1 MFAAGHCCAVA
12 TQAERT
18 ALTTDKLLGA
28 TVASL
33 IERGYR
39 GTSTPEVCRRAGVS
53 RGAQLHHYPTKE
65 ALVAAAVEHLLSQ
78 RVTEL
83 QARLTNA
90 PAGVL
95 DLEDAASFL
104 WRVYTGDTFYAWLEL
119 VVAARTDEDLRVIM
133 AELDER
139 LVVKAERV
147 VSKFLLPYVE
157 DARQVK
163 ATTRLILAIFDGLAT
178 HRILSHDD
186 ALAKDA
192 LRIAKASG
200 LFAPKDRNA

>member
-1 MFAAGHCCAVA
+1 MRRHHPAVA
-12 TQAERT
+12 TQAERS
-18 ALTTDKLLGA
+18 ASTTEKLLGA

-53 RGAQLHHYPTKE
+53 RGAQLHHSPTKE
-65 ALVAAAVEHLLSQ
+65 SLVAAAVEHLLSQ
-78 RVTEL
+78 RITEL
-83 QARLTNA
+83 QDRLARA

-95 DLEDAASFL
+95 DLDDAAGFL
-104 WRVYTGDTFYAWLEL
+104 WKVFVGDTYYAWLEL
-119 VVAARTDEDLRVIM
+119 VVAARTDPELRKLVS
-133 AELDER
+133 ALDER
-139 LVVKAERV
+139 LVAKAERV
-147 VSKFLLPYVE
+147 VQKFLLPYV
-157 DARQVK
+157 DDPRRIK

-192 LRIAKASG
+192 LRVAKSSG
-200 LFAPKDRNA
+200 LFAPRDRNA

>member
-1 MFAAGHCCAVA
+1 MA

-18 ALTTDKLLGA
+18 AITTEKLLGA
-28 TVASL
+28 TVGSL

-39 GTSTPEVCRRAGVS
+39 GTSTPEICRRAGVS

-65 ALVAAAVEHLLSQ
+65 SLVGAAVEHLLTQ

-83 QARLTNA
+83 QARFSAA

-95 DLEDAASFL
+95 DLEDAAGFL
-104 WRVYTGDTFYAWLEL
+104 WKVYTGDTFYAWLEL
-119 VVAARTDEDLRVIM
+119 VVAARTDDDLRAIV
-133 AELDER
+133 AALDER
-139 LVVKAERV
+139 LVGKVERLV
-147 VSKFLLPYVE
+147 QKFLLPYVE
-157 DARQVK
+157 DPRRIK
-163 ATTRLILAIFDGLAT
+163 ATTRLLLAIFDGLAT

-186 ALAKDA
+186 SLAKDA
-192 LRIAKASG
+192 LRVAKASG

>member
-1 MFAAGHCCAVA
+1 MA
-12 TQAERT
+12 TQAERS
-18 ALTTDKLLGA
+18 AITTEKLLGA
-28 TVASL
+28 TVGSL
-33 IERGYR
+33 FERGSR
-39 GTSTPEVCRRAGVS
+39 GTSTPAICRRAGVS

-65 ALVAAAVEHLLSQ
+65 SLVGAAVEHLLTQ

-83 QARLTNA
+83 QARLFAA

-95 DLEDAASFL
+95 DLEDAAGCL
-104 WRVYTGDTFYAWLEL
+104 WKVYTGDTFYAWLEL
-119 VVAARTDEDLRVIM
+119 VVAARTDNDLRAIVS
-133 AELDER
+133 ALDER
-139 LVVKAERV
+139 LVARSERLV
-147 VSKFLLPYVE
+147 QEFLLPYV
-157 DARQVK
+157 DDPRRIK

-178 HRILSHDD
+178 HRILSQDD

>member
-1 MFAAGHCCAVA
+1 MA

-18 ALTTDKLLGA
+18 AATTDKLLGA

-33 IERGYR
+33 VERGYR

-53 RGAQLHHYPTKE
+53 RGAQLHHFPNKE

-78 RVTEL
+78 RVAEL
-83 QARLTNA
+83 QARLASA

-119 VVAARTDEDLRVIM
+119 VVAARTDNDLRVIM

-139 LVVKAERV
+139 LVAKAERV
-147 VSKFLLPYVE
+147 VSKFLLPYVD

-192 LRIAKASG
+192 LRVAKASG
-200 LFAPKDRNA
+200 LFAPKDRIA

>member
-1 MFAAGHCCAVA
+1 VA

-18 ALTTDKLLGA
+18 AVTTEKLLGA

-65 ALVAAAVEHLLSQ
+65 ALVAAAIEHLLSQ
-78 RVTEL
+78 RLGEL
-83 QARLTNA
+83 QARLTTA
-90 PAGVL
+90 PSGVL

-104 WRVYTGDTFYAWLEL
+104 WKVYTGDTFYAWLEL
-119 VVAARTDEDLRVIM
+119 VVTARTDNDLRLIM
-133 AELDER
+133 IGLDASLTEKAER
-139 LVVKAERV
+139 LV
-147 VSKFLLPYVE
+147 STFLLPYVD
-157 DARQVK
+157 DARRIK

-186 ALAKDA
+186 DLAKDA
-192 LRIAKASG
+192 LRVARASG

>member
-1 MFAAGHCCAVA
+1 MA

-18 ALTTDKLLGA
+18 ASTCERLLDA

-39 GTSTPEVCRRAGVS
+39 GTSTPEICRRAGVS

-65 ALVAAAVEHLLSQ
+65 SLVAAAVDHLLTQ

-83 QARLTNA
+83 QDRLAKA
-90 PAGVL
+90 PAGML

-104 WRVYTGDTFYAWLEL
+104 WKVYTGHTFYAWLEI
-119 VVAARTDEDLRVIM
+119 VVAARTDEELRKVV
-133 AELDER
+133 AALDER
-139 LVVKAERV
+139 LVAKAERLV
-147 VSKFLLPYVE
+147 QKFLLPFASDPKE
-157 DARQVK
+157 IA

-186 ALAKDA
+186 ALAKNA
-192 LRIAKASG
+192 LRVAARNG
-200 LFAPKDRNA
+200 LFVPKTKEKNA

>member
-1 MFAAGHCCAVA
+1 MA

-18 ALTTDKLLGA
+18 AVTTEKLLEA
-28 TVASL
+28 TVTSL

-39 GTSTPEVCRRAGVS
+39 GTSTLEVCRRAGVS

-65 ALVAAAVEHLLSQ
+65 SLVAAAVEHLLSQ
-78 RVTEL
+78 RVNQL
-83 QARLTNA
+83 QARRTTA

-104 WRVYTGDTFYAWLEL
+104 WKVYTGDTFYAWLEL
-119 VVAARTDEDLRVIM
+119 VVASRTDDELRKIV
-133 AELDER
+133 AGLDER
-139 LVVKAERV
+139 LVAKAERV
-147 VSKFLLPYVE
+147 VRKFLLPYVE
-157 DARQVK
+157 DARRIR

-192 LRIAKASG
+192 LRVARDCG
-200 LFAPKDRNA
+200 LFAPKDKNA